1 MAAVNRETLARHEF
15 DKQQGEANL
24 AGQRLTTYNT
34 LKREVETNKNI
45 YDGLLQKLREAA
57 SSSGMTPSG
66 IQIIDPAKPPQR
78 PQRPKVFLNLALGA
92 LLGMVFGVAVA
103 FTMERSDRSI
113 KSPEEVER
121 FLCLPP
127 LGSVPA
133 VNSLNSKMYALP
145 ALETSELPGWK
156 SSDQKR
162 AGEGPLGNGLR
173 PGDSQA
179 AVALGEAFRS
189 LCASVLFSSTGP
201 APRSILIASA
211 EPREGKTTVASN
223 LAIALAEL
231 GNRVLIVDADMRRP
245 KLHKLFE
252 VSGVSSL
259 ASYLAGER
267 PWRAMAQPTRIE
279 GLDALFCGAIP
290 LNPVELLSTER
301 LRKLLDEAKREY
313 KYVIIDSPR
322 C

>member
-1 MAAVNRETLARHEF
+1 
-15 DKQQGEANL
+15 
-24 AGQRLTTYNT
+24 
-34 LKREVETNKNI
+34 
-45 YDGLLQKLREAA
+45 
-57 SSSGMTPSG
+57 
-66 IQIIDPAKPPQR
+66 
-78 PQRPKVFLNLALGA
+78 
-92 LLGMVFGVAVA
+92 MVFGVAVA

-313 KYVIIDSPR
+313 KYVIIDSPPLLSVADGR
-322 C
+322 ILASFIEGTVLVVKSGVTPRVLLQRAGSSVRDVGGNIVGVVLNNFDYGEYSREHYHYYASNA